1 MYLGSSFLQA
11 QNTGRRI
18 LKPPVMF
25 ISQVHFLWSIIIAS
39 RLSLSHLTVLISFTI
54 FRQSL
59 PKWVKMTS
67 RPRPGWGPKKP
78 SKSMQIDFIQLV
90 PFFSQNMY
98 NVFLNESF
106 WEWFCVLSWTWPA
119 RKLTWCHMWHCENI
133 SNKTFS
139 FYYTCT
145 WSFIIKQNKMGHF
158 NLQQYKE
165 VKSKM
170 LIIY

>member
-1 MYLGSSFLQA
+1 
-11 QNTGRRI
+11 
-18 LKPPVMF
+18 
-25 ISQVHFLWSIIIAS
+25 
-39 RLSLSHLTVLISFTI
+39 
-54 FRQSL
+54 
-59 PKWVKMTS
+59 MTS

-78 SKSMQIDFIQLV
+78 SKSMQIDFIHLV

-119 RKLTWCHMWHCENI
+119 RKLTWCHMCHCENI

-170 LIIY
+170 QNYLLTTATCNLVIIALIFNGSNLLDIKMNWLYLFWKQDKFC